1 MSKQRKRRAPL
12 LSGVLLFPLIL
23 ILTPVHKAHA
33 RAGGGEG
40 YGYSGGSSFGGSGY
54 GGSSQGLGGLLDLL
68 IILNLNEPV
77 IAIPIDIL
85 ILFAL
90 YVGSSQ
96 GGLTLRNRR
105 ISSTIQTGVT
115 KSQENSYRLKLSEIQ
130 SRYPRFFEDGF
141 LNRAKGAF
149 IKIQSAWAAQDMTEA
164 RALIS
169 DGVFIRFSSQLALQ
183 KSNGVKE
190 IMENLDVSRQSI
202 LAVDSTSFFD
212 VIHVSFTASC
222 VNYKVYS
229 DTGLYF
235 DGNKSPEEFSEV
247 WSFVRRKGAKTLER
261 GSLEGACPNCG
272 AIQKASRVQCEAC
285 GSFLNSGENDWVLA
299 LITQDA
305 EWRMVKPESQVIGWD
320 NFTSSDAAMDL
331 ISLEDRVSI
340 LFWKMRQ
347 AYHLKNADFIAR
359 FASDAYLEGF
369 KKEIASAL
377 PEAYFNEAVGAL
389 EVLELERE
397 PDFEWAHVSVR
408 WMADEFSFNQQTKKY
423 DPLGKVFR
431 DWVFNVKR
439 KNGVQSNP
447 KTVLNF
453 FGSFH
458 CQGCGAALADGDSP
472 TCQYCGRTLNDGG
485 YDWVLDSVIPHS
497 QWKPSV
503 DSLPPEEQELYEIL
517 HSGADPQT
525 LIKVLVA
532 VLAADGVDHQE
543 MKLVSQLADR
553 AHIPM
558 DFVLNCVD
566 AAKSGKLQVALPQN
580 QKEARRYLSAM
591 AVLAITGAGKGDG
604 EKALEAFGAR
614 FNMQKADIDLIIN
627 EERSHLYEKARKE
640 AFA

>member
-1 MSKQRKRRAPL
+1 M
-12 LSGVLLFPLIL
+12 
-23 ILTPVHKAHA
+23 
-33 RAGGGEG
+33 
-40 YGYSGGSSFGGSGY
+40 
-54 GGSSQGLGGLLDLL
+54 
-68 IILNLNEPV
+68 
-77 IAIPIDIL
+77 
-85 ILFAL
+85 
-90 YVGSSQ
+90 
-96 GGLTLRNRR
+96 
-105 ISSTIQTGVT
+105 TG
-115 KSQENSYRLKLSEIQ
+115 
-130 SRYPRFFEDGF
+130 
-141 LNRAKGAF
+141 
-149 IKIQSAWAAQDMTEA
+149 A

-183 KSNGVKE
+183 KSNHIKE
-190 IMENLDVSRQSI
+190 IMEALKVSQESI

-222 VNYKVYS
+222 VNYKVYA

-272 AIQKASRVQCEAC
+272 AIQKTDRVQCEAC

-320 NFTSSDAAMDL
+320 DFTGSDAAMDL
-331 ISLEDRVSI
+331 ISLQDRVSI

-359 FASDAYLEGF
+359 FSSDSYLEGF

-377 PEAYFNEAVGAL
+377 PEAYFNEAVGAV
-389 EVLELERE
+389 EVLELERK

-408 WMADEFSFNQQTKKY
+408 WMADGS
-423 DPLGKVFR
+423 LGKVFR
-431 DWVFNVKR
+431 DWVFSVKR

-485 YDWVLDSVIPHS
+485 YDWVLDSVVPHS
-497 QWKPSV
+497 QWKPSL

-517 HSGADPQT
+517 HSGLDPQT

-543 MKLVSQLADR
+543 MKVVSQLADR

-566 AAKSGKLQVALPQN
+566 AAKSGKLEVALPQS

-591 AVLAITGAGKGDG
+591 AVLAITGNGKGNG
-604 EKALEAFGAR
+604 EKALEVFGSR

-627 EERSHLYEKARKE
+627 EERSHLYEKARKA

>member
-1 MSKQRKRRAPL
+1 MTKREQKRLVRLSNRRARL

-23 ILTPVHKAHA
+23 VLASVHKARA

-40 YGYSGGSSFGGSGY
+40 YGYSGSSSFGGSGY

-68 IILNLNEPV
+68 MILNLNEPA

-85 ILFAL
+85 ILFAI
-90 YVGSSQ
+90 YIGSSQ
-96 GGLTLRNRR
+96 GGSALRDRR
-105 ISSTIQTGVT
+105 ISSTIQTGIV
-115 KSQENSYRLKLSEIQ
+115 KSREKTYLAKLADIQ
-130 SRYPRFFEDGF
+130 SRDPRFFEEGF
-141 LNRAKGAF
+141 LNHAKSSF
-149 IKIQSAWAAQDMTEA
+149 IKIQSAWAKQDMTGA

-183 KSNGVKE
+183 KSNHIKE
-190 IMENLDVSRQSI
+190 IMEALKVSQESI

-222 VNYKVYS
+222 VNYKVYA

-272 AIQKASRVQCEAC
+272 AIQKTDRVQCEAC

-320 NFTSSDAAMDL
+320 DFTGSDAAMDL
-331 ISLEDRVSI
+331 ISLQDRVSI

-359 FASDAYLEGF
+359 FASDGYLEEF
-369 KKEIASAL
+369 KKETASAL
-377 PEAYFNEAVGAL
+377 PEAYFNEAVGAV
-389 EVLELERE
+389 EVLELERK

-408 WMADEFSFNQQTKKY
+408 WMADGS
-423 DPLGKVFR
+423 LGKVFR

-485 YDWVLDSVIPHS
+485 YDWVLDSVVPHS
-497 QWKPSV
+497 QWKPSL

-517 HSGADPQT
+517 HSGLDPQT

-543 MKLVSQLADR
+543 MKVVSQLADR

-566 AAKSGKLQVALPQN
+566 AAKSGKLEVALPQS
-580 QKEARRYLSAM
+580 QTEARRYLSAM
-591 AVLAITGAGKGDG
+591 AVLAITGNGKGNG
-604 EKALEAFGAR
+604 EKALEVFGSR

-627 EERSHLYEKARKE
+627 EERSHLYEKARKA

>member
-1 MSKQRKRRAPL
+1 MTKREQKRLVRLSNRRARL

-23 ILTPVHKAHA
+23 VLASVHKARA

-40 YGYSGGSSFGGSGY
+40 YGYSGSSSFGGSGY

-68 IILNLNEPV
+68 MILNLNEPA

-85 ILFAL
+85 ILFAI
-90 YVGSSQ
+90 YIGSSQ
-96 GGLTLRNRR
+96 GGSALRDRR
-105 ISSTIQTGVT
+105 ISSTIQTGIV
-115 KSQENSYRLKLSEIQ
+115 KSREKTYLAKLADIQ
-130 SRYPRFFEDGF
+130 SRDPRFFEEGF
-141 LNRAKGAF
+141 LNHAKSSF
-149 IKIQSAWAAQDMTEA
+149 IKIQSAWAKQDMTGA

-183 KSNGVKE
+183 KSNHIKE
-190 IMENLDVSRQSI
+190 IMEALKVSQESI

-222 VNYKVYS
+222 VNYKVYA

-272 AIQKASRVQCEAC
+272 AIQKTDRVQCEAC

-320 NFTSSDAAMDL
+320 DFTGSDAAMDL
-331 ISLEDRVSI
+331 ISLQDRVSI

-359 FASDAYLEGF
+359 FSSDSYLEGF

-377 PEAYFNEAVGAL
+377 PEAYFNEAVGAV
-389 EVLELERE
+389 EVLELERK

-408 WMADEFSFNQQTKKY
+408 WMADGS
-423 DPLGKVFR
+423 LGKVFR

-485 YDWVLDSVIPHS
+485 YDWVLDSVVPHS
-497 QWKPSV
+497 QWKPSL

-517 HSGADPQT
+517 HSGLDPQT

-543 MKLVSQLADR
+543 MKVVSQLADR

-566 AAKSGKLQVALPQN
+566 AAKSGKLEVALPQS
-580 QKEARRYLSAM
+580 QTEARRYLSAM
-591 AVLAITGAGKGDG
+591 AVLAITGNGKGNG
-604 EKALEAFGAR
+604 EKALEVFGSR

-627 EERSHLYEKARKE
+627 EERSHLYEKARKA

>member
-1 MSKQRKRRAPL
+1 MSRKRNRRARL

-23 ILTPVHKAHA
+23 VLVSVHKARA

-40 YGYSGGSSFGGSGY
+40 YGYSGSSSFGGSGY

-68 IILNLNEPV
+68 IILNLNEPAV
-77 IAIPIDIL
+77 AIPIDIL
-85 ILFAL
+85 ILFAI
-90 YVGSSQ
+90 YIGSSQ
-96 GGLTLRNRR
+96 GGSALRDRR
-105 ISSTIQTGVT
+105 ISSTIQTGIV
-115 KSQENSYRLKLSEIQ
+115 KSREKTYLAKLADIQ
-130 SRYPRFFEDGF
+130 SRDPRFFEEGF
-141 LNRAKGAF
+141 LNHAKSSF
-149 IKIQSAWAAQDMTEA
+149 IKIQSAWAKQDMTGA

-183 KSNGVKE
+183 KSNHIKE
-190 IMENLDVSRQSI
+190 IMEDLKVSQEAI

-222 VNYKVYS
+222 VNYKVYA

-272 AIQKASRVQCEAC
+272 AIQKTDRVQCEAC

-320 NFTSSDAAMDL
+320 DFTGSDAAMDL
-331 ISLEDRVSI
+331 ISLQDRVSI

-359 FASDAYLEGF
+359 FSSDSYLEGF

-377 PEAYFNEAVGAL
+377 PEAYFNEAVGAV
-389 EVLELERE
+389 EVLELERK

-408 WMADEFSFNQQTKKY
+408 WMADGS
-423 DPLGKVFR
+423 LGKVFR
-431 DWVFNVKR
+431 DWVFSVKR

-472 TCQYCGRTLNDGG
+472 TCQYCGRTLNDWV
-485 YDWVLDSVIPHS
+485 YYWVLDSVVPHS
-497 QWKPSV
+497 QWKPSL

-517 HSGADPQT
+517 HSGLDPQT

-532 VLAADGVDHQE
+532 VLAADGVDSQE

-553 AHIPM
+553 ARIPM

-566 AAKSGKLQVALPQN
+566 AAKSGKLEVALPQN
-580 QKEARRYLSAM
+580 QTEAHRYLSAM
-591 AVLAITGAGKGDG
+591 AVLAITGNGKGNG

-627 EERSHLYEKARKE
+627 EERSHLYEKARKA

>member
-1 MSKQRKRRAPL
+1 MSRKRNRRARL

-23 ILTPVHKAHA
+23 VLASVHKARA

-40 YGYSGGSSFGGSGY
+40 YGYSGSSSFGGSGY

-68 IILNLNEPV
+68 IILNLNEPAV
-77 IAIPIDIL
+77 AIPIDIL
-85 ILFAL
+85 ILFAI
-90 YVGSSQ
+90 YIGSSQ
-96 GGLTLRNRR
+96 GGSALRDRR
-105 ISSTIQTGVT
+105 ISSTIQTGIV
-115 KSQENSYRLKLSEIQ
+115 KSREKTYLAKLADIQ
-130 SRYPRFFEDGF
+130 SRDPRFFEEGF
-141 LNRAKGAF
+141 LNHAKNSF
-149 IKIQSAWAAQDMTEA
+149 IKIQSEWAKQDMTGA

-183 KSNGVKE
+183 KSNHIKE
-190 IMENLDVSRQSI
+190 IMEDLKVSQEAI

-222 VNYKVYS
+222 VNYKVYA

-272 AIQKASRVQCEAC
+272 AIQKTDRVQCEAC

-320 NFTSSDAAMDL
+320 DFTGSDAAMDL
-331 ISLEDRVSI
+331 ISLQDRVSI

-359 FASDAYLEGF
+359 FSSDSYLEGF

-377 PEAYFNEAVGAL
+377 PEAYFNEAVGAV
-389 EVLELERE
+389 EVLELERK

-408 WMADEFSFNQQTKKY
+408 WMADGS
-423 DPLGKVFR
+423 LGKVFR

-485 YDWVLDSVIPHS
+485 YDWVLDSVVPHS
-497 QWKPSV
+497 QWKPSL

-517 HSGADPQT
+517 HSGLDPQT

-543 MKLVSQLADR
+543 MKVVSQLADR

-566 AAKSGKLQVALPQN
+566 AAKSGKLEVALPQS

-591 AVLAITGAGKGDG
+591 AVLAITGNGKGNG
-604 EKALEAFGAR
+604 EKALEVFGSR

-627 EERSHLYEKARKE
+627 EERSHLYEKARKA

>member
-1 MSKQRKRRAPL
+1 MTKREQKRLVRLSNRRARL

-23 ILTPVHKAHA
+23 VLASVHKARA

-40 YGYSGGSSFGGSGY
+40 YGYSGSSSFGGSGY

-68 IILNLNEPV
+68 MILNLNEPA

-85 ILFAL
+85 ILFAI
-90 YVGSSQ
+90 YIGSSQ
-96 GGLTLRNRR
+96 GGSALRDRR
-105 ISSTIQTGVT
+105 ISSTIQTGIV
-115 KSQENSYRLKLSEIQ
+115 KSREKTYLAKLADIQ
-130 SRYPRFFEDGF
+130 SRDPRFFEEGF
-141 LNRAKGAF
+141 LNHAKSSF
-149 IKIQSAWAAQDMTEA
+149 IKIQSAWAKQDMTGA

-183 KSNGVKE
+183 KSNHIKE
-190 IMENLDVSRQSI
+190 IMEALKVSQESI

-222 VNYKVYS
+222 VNYKVYA

-272 AIQKASRVQCEAC
+272 AIQKTDRVQCEAC

-320 NFTSSDAAMDL
+320 DFTGSDAAMDL
-331 ISLEDRVSI
+331 ISLQDRVSI

-359 FASDAYLEGF
+359 FSSDSYLEGF

-377 PEAYFNEAVGAL
+377 PEAYFNEAVGAV
-389 EVLELERE
+389 EVLELERK

-408 WMADEFSFNQQTKKY
+408 WMADGS
-423 DPLGKVFR
+423 LGKVFR
-431 DWVFNVKR
+431 DWVFSVKR

-485 YDWVLDSVIPHS
+485 YDWVLDSVVPHS
-497 QWKPSV
+497 QWKPSL

-517 HSGADPQT
+517 HSGLDPQT

-543 MKLVSQLADR
+543 MKVVSQLADR

-566 AAKSGKLQVALPQN
+566 AAKSGKLEVALPQS
-580 QKEARRYLSAM
+580 QTEARRDLSAM
-591 AVLAITGAGKGDG
+591 AVLAITGNGKGNG
-604 EKALEAFGAR
+604 EKALEVFGSR

-627 EERSHLYEKARKE
+627 EERSHLYEKARKA

>member
-1 MSKQRKRRAPL
+1 MSRKRNRRARL

-23 ILTPVHKAHA
+23 VLASVHKARA

-40 YGYSGGSSFGGSGY
+40 YGYSGSSSFGGSGY

-68 IILNLNEPV
+68 MILNLNEPA

-85 ILFAL
+85 ILFAI
-90 YVGSSQ
+90 YIGSSQ
-96 GGLTLRNRR
+96 GGSALRDRR
-105 ISSTIQTGVT
+105 ISSTIQTGIV
-115 KSQENSYRLKLSEIQ
+115 KSREKTYLAKLADIQ
-130 SRYPRFFEDGF
+130 SRDPRFFEEGF
-141 LNRAKGAF
+141 LNHAKSSF
-149 IKIQSAWAAQDMTEA
+149 IKIQSAWAKQDMTGA

-183 KSNGVKE
+183 KSNHIKE
-190 IMENLDVSRQSI
+190 IMEDLKVSQESI

-222 VNYKVYS
+222 VNYKVYA

-272 AIQKASRVQCEAC
+272 AIQKTDRVQCEAC

-320 NFTSSDAAMDL
+320 DFTGSDAAMDL
-331 ISLEDRVSI
+331 ISLQDRVSI

-359 FASDAYLEGF
+359 FSSDSYLEGF

-377 PEAYFNEAVGAL
+377 PEAYFNEAVGAV
-389 EVLELERE
+389 EVLELERK

-408 WMADEFSFNQQTKKY
+408 WMADGS
-423 DPLGKVFR
+423 LGKVFR
-431 DWVFNVKR
+431 DWVFSVKR

-485 YDWVLDSVIPHS
+485 YDWVLDSVVPHS
-497 QWKPSV
+497 QWKPSL

-517 HSGADPQT
+517 HSGLDPQT

-543 MKLVSQLADR
+543 MKVVSQLADR

-566 AAKSGKLQVALPQN
+566 AAKSGKLEVALPQS

-591 AVLAITGAGKGDG
+591 AVLAITGNGKGNG
-604 EKALEAFGAR
+604 EKALEVFGSR

-627 EERSHLYEKARKE
+627 EERSHLYEKARKA

>member
-1 MSKQRKRRAPL
+1 MTKREQKRLVRLSNRRARL

-23 ILTPVHKAHA
+23 VLASVHKARA

-40 YGYSGGSSFGGSGY
+40 YGYSGSSSFGGSGY

-68 IILNLNEPV
+68 MILNLNEPA

-85 ILFAL
+85 ILFAI
-90 YVGSSQ
+90 YIGSSQ
-96 GGLTLRNRR
+96 GGSALRDRR
-105 ISSTIQTGVT
+105 ISSTIQTGIV
-115 KSQENSYRLKLSEIQ
+115 KSREKTYLAKLADIQ
-130 SRYPRFFEDGF
+130 SRDPRFFEEGF
-141 LNRAKGAF
+141 LNHAKSSF
-149 IKIQSAWAAQDMTEA
+149 IKIQSAWAKQDMTGA

-183 KSNGVKE
+183 KSNHIKE
-190 IMENLDVSRQSI
+190 IMEALKVSQESI

-222 VNYKVYS
+222 VNYKVYA

-272 AIQKASRVQCEAC
+272 AIQKTDRVQCEAC

-320 NFTSSDAAMDL
+320 DFTGSDAAMDL
-331 ISLEDRVSI
+331 ISLQDRVSI

-359 FASDAYLEGF
+359 FSSDSYLEGF

-377 PEAYFNEAVGAL
+377 PEAYFNEAVGAV
-389 EVLELERE
+389 EVLELERK

-408 WMADEFSFNQQTKKY
+408 WMADGS
-423 DPLGKVFR
+423 LGKVFR
-431 DWVFNVKR
+431 DWVFSVKR

-485 YDWVLDSVIPHS
+485 YDWVLDSVVPHS
-497 QWKPSV
+497 QWKPSL

-517 HSGADPQT
+517 HSGLDPQT

-543 MKLVSQLADR
+543 MKVVSQLADR

-566 AAKSGKLQVALPQN
+566 AAKSGKLEVALPQS
-580 QKEARRYLSAM
+580 QTEARRYLSAM
-591 AVLAITGAGKGDG
+591 AVLAITGNGKGNG
-604 EKALEAFGAR
+604 EKALEVFGSR

-627 EERSHLYEKARKE
+627 EERSHLYEKARKA